1 VRSYEEHVARALLGH
16 GFEES
21 ATSMLFV
28 KELAVKIEEAAFAPA
43 VVR

>member
-1 VRSYEEHVARALLGH
+1 VRSYEEHVARALFSE
-16 GFEES
+16 GFKES